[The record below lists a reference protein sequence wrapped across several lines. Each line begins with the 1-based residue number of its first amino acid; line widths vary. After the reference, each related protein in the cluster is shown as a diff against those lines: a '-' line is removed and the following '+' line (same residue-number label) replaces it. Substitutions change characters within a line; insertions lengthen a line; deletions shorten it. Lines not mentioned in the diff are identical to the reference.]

1 MNLRSLSIVV
11 VLALLIAF
19 AAINWSAF
27 TTPMQLSLLFGT
39 VQAPLGVIMLTVTA
53 LLTLLFLLFVVTMQ
67 ASIMLESRRN
77 ARELQ
82 AQRELADRAEA
93 SRFTD
98 LRTYLEKELAGLRV
112 AMEAS
117 ATDVGA
123 RIALAERTL
132 RDEVE
137 QSANS
142 LSAYIG
148 ELEDRLEQGRTAAR
162 P

>member
-27 TTPMQLSLLFGT
+27 TTPMQLSLLFAT
-39 VQAPLGVIMLTVTA
+39 VQAPLGVIMLAVTA
-53 LLTLLFLLFVVTMQ
+53 VLTLLFLLFVVTMQ

-98 LRTYLEKELAGLRV
+98 LRTYLEKELASLRV

-123 RIALAERTL
+123 RIGLAERTL

>member
-1 MNLRSLSIVV
+1 
-11 VLALLIAF
+11 
-19 AAINWSAF
+19 
-27 TTPMQLSLLFGT
+27 MQLSLLFGT
-39 VQAPLGVIMLTVTA
+39 VQAPLGVIMLAATA
-53 LLTLLFLLFVVTMQ
+53 VLTLLFLLFVVTMQ

>member
-39 VQAPLGVIMLTVTA
+39 VQGPLGIIMLAFTAALTV
-53 LLTLLFLLFVVTMQ
+53 LFLLFVVTMQ
-67 ASIMLESRRN
+67 TSILLESRRT

-98 LRTYLEKELAGLRV
+98 LRTYLEKELASLRLSV
-112 AMEAS
+112 EAS
-117 ATDVGA
+117 TTDVGA

-148 ELEDRLEQGRTAAR
+148 ELEDRLEQGRSAAR

>member
-11 VLALLIAF
+11 VLALLIGF

-27 TTPMQLSLLFGT
+27 TTPMQLSLLFAT
-39 VQAPLGVIMLTVTA
+39 VQAPLGVIMLAVTA
-53 LLTLLFLLFVVTMQ
+53 VLTLLFLLFVVTMQ
-67 ASIMLESRRN
+67 TSIMLESRRN

-98 LRTYLEKELAGLRV
+98 LRTYLEKELASLRV

-123 RIALAERTL
+123 RIGLAERTL

-148 ELEDRLEQGRTAAR
+148 ELEERLEQGRTAAR

>member
-39 VQAPLGVIMLTVTA
+39 VQAPLGVIMLAATA
-53 LLTLLFLLFVVTMQ
+53 VLTLLFLLFVVTMQ